1 VIEMEM
7 TMNGQGDNVVILKR
21 EELIQLLVD
30 SYLSG
35 IDTVKQV
42 LSTVNPSREELIN
55 QFEKSFDTKEKAK
68 REG

>member
-1 VIEMEM
+1 
-7 TMNGQGDNVVILKR
+7 MNGQGDNVVILKR

>member
-1 VIEMEM
+1 M